1 MIGRIAR
8 LAALN
13 AGLFVLVGVA
23 PAAATN
29 ARVFYGFRA
38 VERPAAFDSVNAS
51 TPTGRPFD
59 ETIYRARNLAWRN
72 WGSSRAVA
80 TATVTMCVIE
90 YKPCE
95 TKQGAVVLQGLRSY
109 ACDGRRLRAYTTFRW
124 EFADA
129 RTAAIPSETQ
139 VMCGTALTPAGRVGG
154 FRVGVSTEQQVRAA
168 YGAPLRRTAIRG
180 GGTKPIGHQLEYRCG
195 DVGECSTTFAFPAR
209 TGRLSD
215 FSTSSPSYRTDRRTT
230 IGMFRDEAERREG
243 ARMVS
248 SCLDSITRS
257 SSRARLEVSI
267 GGSSVN
273 RLIVTDTRHSIITC

>member
-8 LAALN
+8 LTALSL
-13 AGLFVLVGVA
+13 GLIGLVGVA

-38 VERPAAFDSVNAS
+38 VERPTAFDSVNAS

-59 ETIYRARNLAWRN
+59 ETIYRARNLVWRQ
-72 WGSSRAVA
+72 WGSSRAAA
-80 TATVTMCVIE
+80 TGDVTMCVIE

-109 ACDGRRLRAYTTFRW
+109 ACNGRRLRAYTTFRW
-124 EFADA
+124 EFADT
-129 RTAAIPSETQ
+129 RTPAIPSETKA
-139 VMCGTALTPAGRVGG
+139 MCGTTLTPSGRVGG

-168 YGAPLRRTAIRG
+168 YGAPLRRIAIRG

-195 DVGECSTTFAFPAR
+195 DVGDCSTMFAFASR
-209 TGRLSD
+209 TGRLSN
-215 FSTSSPSYRTDRRTT
+215 FSTSSPSYRTERRTT

-257 SSRARLEVSI
+257 SARARLEVSI
-267 GGSSVN
+267 GGSFVDRFFVSA
-273 RLIVTDTRHSIITC
+273 TRHSIITC

>member
-1 MIGRIAR
+1 MIGRITR
-8 LAALN
+8 LTALSV
-13 AGLFVLVGVA
+13 GLIGLVGVA

-29 ARVFYGFRA
+29 ARVFYGFRT
-38 VERPAAFDSVNAS
+38 VERPAAFDSVNAM

-59 ETIYRARNLAWRN
+59 ETIYRARNLVWRQ

-80 TATVTMCVIE
+80 TGDVTMCVIE

-95 TKQGAVVLQGLRSY
+95 TKRGAVVLRDLRSY
-109 ACDGRRLRAYTTFRW
+109 ACDGRRLRAYATFRW
-124 EFADA
+124 EFGD
-129 RTAAIPSETQ
+129 TGTSAIPSETHA
-139 VMCGTALTPAGRVGG
+139 MCGTTLTPSGRAGG
-154 FRVGVSTEQQVRAA
+154 FRVGLSTEQQVRAA
-168 YGAPLRRTAIRG
+168 YGAPLRRITIRG

-195 DVGECSTTFAFPAR
+195 AVGDCSTTFAFSSR
-209 TGRLSD
+209 TRRLSD

-230 IGMFRDEAERREG
+230 MGMFRDEAERREG

-267 GGSSVN
+267 GGSFVN
-273 RLIVTDTRHSIITC
+273 RLIVTGRQHSIITC